1 MYIYIHIYNRKSL
14 AALSCRMHAFFL
26 YFFFFRKDALLL
38 CVTAFLCFCLS
49 LTVFFSSFF
58 KPSHFSYGVHEKE
71 PHEGKG
77 VVSLS
82 AIDQT
87 FASTASTSRFGV
99 VFREKKKRFLGFL
112 NST

>member
-1 MYIYIHIYNRKSL
+1 MCDSIFVLLPLFNR
-14 AALSCRMHAFFL
+14 
-26 YFFFFRKDALLL
+26 
-38 CVTAFLCFCLS
+38 
-49 LTVFFSSFF
+49 FFSSFF

-99 VFREKKKRFLGFL
+99 VFRKKKKGSWDF
-112 NST
+112 